1 MHGGND
7 SATNLNSN
15 YELIIGMHV
24 MSEQYGAGVITDVE
38 YDREGCLGK
47 SGRFC
52 VEFETGEERVFAF
65 PLAFK
70 RGMWLNE

>member
-1 MHGGND
+1 
-7 SATNLNSN
+7 
-15 YELIIGMHV
+15 MHV